1 MYFLCYQEK
10 SAGDCV
16 RVVFEGPGGKGTG
29 EKGKP
34 TCKYKIKFNVRKTIM
49 QVLVKA
55 LRDTGSHSLLAIQG
69 TLHENGKGLRRTL
82 PVIETVMVCKVQHRE
97 CSQ

>member
-55 LRDTGSHSLLAIQG
+55 LRAYR
-69 TLHENGKGLRRTL
+69 K
-82 PVIETVMVCKVQHRE
+82 
-97 CSQ
+97 SQLISYPGNPS